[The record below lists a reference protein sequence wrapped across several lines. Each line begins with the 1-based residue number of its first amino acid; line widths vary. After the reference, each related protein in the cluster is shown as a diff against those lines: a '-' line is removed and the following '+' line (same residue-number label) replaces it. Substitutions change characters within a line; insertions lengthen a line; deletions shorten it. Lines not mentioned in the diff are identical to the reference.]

1 MPTGEPRLEV
11 PDHPVL
17 ARCAL
22 HDRVAGMSDPIDAT
36 VAASRVPFPSR
47 AWVQHVA
54 QNARPFHL
62 TVAVLV
68 ALITV
73 VFAGVVG
80 VLLLVAT
87 NFNILDWME

>member
-1 MPTGEPRLEV
+1 
-11 PDHPVL
+11 
-17 ARCAL
+17 
-22 HDRVAGMSDPIDAT
+22 MSDPIAAT

-47 AWVQHVA
+47 AWVKSVA
-54 QNARPFHL
+54 QNARPFHI